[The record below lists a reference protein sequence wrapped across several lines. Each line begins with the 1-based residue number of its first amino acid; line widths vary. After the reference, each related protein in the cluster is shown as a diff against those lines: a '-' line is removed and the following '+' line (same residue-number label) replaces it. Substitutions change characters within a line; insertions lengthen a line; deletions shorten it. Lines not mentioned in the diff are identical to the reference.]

1 MKTRLLSTLTALCLI
16 VTAMPLLGADMS
28 KEHMQDMMKDKA
40 MMQQMC
46 AEMCKDPA
54 MVKMMCDE
62 MMKNPESMKVM
73 CDEMMKNDK
82 AKAMCKAMMEKK

>member
-1 MKTRLLSTLTALCLI
+1 MKTRLLSILTAVYFVAAAL
-16 VTAMPLLGADMS
+16 PLFGADMS

-46 AEMCKDPA
+46 TEMCKDPA

-62 MMKNPESMKVM
+62 MMKNPESMKIM

-82 AKAMCKAMMEKK
+82 AKAMCKAMMK